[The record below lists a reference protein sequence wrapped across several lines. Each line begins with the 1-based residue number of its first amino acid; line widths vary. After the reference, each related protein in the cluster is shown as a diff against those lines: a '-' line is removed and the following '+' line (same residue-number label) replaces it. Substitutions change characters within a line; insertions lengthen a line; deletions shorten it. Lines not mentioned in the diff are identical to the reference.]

1 MHSLAVLLIE
11 VGIILVLLGV
21 LSRLGSR
28 WGISPIPLYLVL
40 GLVVGNSGLLEGFE
54 SREFLEVGSEL
65 GVILLLVMLGLEYS
79 ASELMTGLKTS
90 RAAGL
95 LDLIAN
101 ALPGLAL
108 GLLLGW
114 GLAAS
119 VALAG
124 ITYISSSG
132 VIAKVLRD
140 LSRLSNRETPT
151 ILSILVIEDLVMA
164 FFLPVLSVLLVGA
177 GWLQGSITLAVALV
191 AVVVILFAALRHGD
205 RVSRLFSSEHPESL
219 LLGVLGLTLLVA
231 GFAQQVNI
239 SAAVGA
245 FLVGIALSGPV
256 AHRAGA
262 VLSPLRDLF
271 AAAFFVF
278 FGLSTDAS
286 EMLPLLVPAV
296 LLAIVSMATKVWSGY
311 QAAAWAGIGLPGRW
325 RTGLTLTSRGEFS
338 IVIAGIAV
346 AAGAEPG
353 LAPLATA
360 YVLTTVI
367 VGPLL
372 ARIPDSTRFKKWLAK
387 RSQQ

>member
-11 VGIILVLLGV
+11 VGIILVVLGV

-28 WGISPIPLYLVL
+28 WGISPIPFYLIL
-40 GLVVGNSGLLEGFE
+40 GLVVGNSGLLSEVE
-54 SREFLEVGSEL
+54 SAEFLEVGSEL

-79 ASELMTGLKTS
+79 ASELVSGLKTS
-90 RAAGL
+90 RAAGI
-95 LDLIAN
+95 LDLVAN
-101 ALPGLAL
+101 AAPGFAL
-108 GLLLGW
+108 GMILGW
-114 GLAAS
+114 GIGAS

-164 FFLPVLSVLLVGA
+164 FFLPILSVVLLGTS
-177 GWLQGSITLAVALV
+177 WMQGSITLGVAFV
-191 AVVVILFAALRHGD
+191 AVFVILFTALRHGD
-205 RVSRLFSSEHPESL
+205 RVSRLFSPEHPESL
-219 LLGVLGLTLLVA
+219 LFGVLGLTLLVA

-245 FLVGIALSGPV
+245 FLVGIALSGQV

-262 VLSPLRDLF
+262 LLSPLRDLF
-271 AAAFFVF
+271 AATFFVF

-286 EMLPLLVPAV
+286 SMVPLLLPAV
-296 LLAIVSMATKVWSGY
+296 GLALVTMATKVWSGY
-311 QAAAWAGIGLPGRW
+311 QAAAWAGIGVPGRW
-325 RTGLTLTSRGEFS
+325 RTGFTLTSRGEFS

-346 AAGAEPG
+346 ASGAEPL

-367 VGPLL
+367 LGPLL
-372 ARIPDSTRFKKWLAK
+372 ARVPDSTTFKKLVAQN
-387 RSQQ
+387 RR